1 MLIYFCLYLYYLVH
15 LVKNI
20 YLFFIYFLISG
31 CSSGIFDKSNL
42 VKVGCPPILF
52 TSNHKT
58 FIASMS
64 SDISLENIE
73 YKAEINNAQFS
84 DYCYL
89 DEKENIFTSSLSVLF
104 VVKPLIQKE
113 QNINL
118 PFYIAVINKN
128 KDLLDIQYFSTNSNF
143 KKNYDI
149 NQLIETEVTKTIFL
163 QHKLVSESISIV
175 IGFMIDEKKL
185 AILN

>member
-89 DEKENIFTSSLSVLF
+89 PDENM
-104 VVKPLIQKE
+104 PLLKFGYVG
-113 QNINL
+113 N
-118 PFYIAVINKN
+118 
-128 KDLLDIQYFSTNSNF
+128 
-143 KKNYDI
+143 
-149 NQLIETEVTKTIFL
+149 
-163 QHKLVSESISIV
+163 
-175 IGFMIDEKKL
+175 
-185 AILN
+185 